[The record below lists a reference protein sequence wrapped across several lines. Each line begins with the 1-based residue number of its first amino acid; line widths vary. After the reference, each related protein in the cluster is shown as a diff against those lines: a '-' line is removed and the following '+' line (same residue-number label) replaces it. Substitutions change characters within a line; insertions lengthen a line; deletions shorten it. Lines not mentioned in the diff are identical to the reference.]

1 MTAFGDYTRERRQE
15 LRLGL
20 REFCTTLE
28 LDPSRWSKVERG
40 TLQPPKDEEMLGRIA
55 KALKI
60 PKKGTEWVKFK
71 DLAIFSRGEIPED
84 LMKDKELMAC
94 LPLVFRTLGREKPTK
109 EQLLNLADLIRRSNT
124 SKDGEEE

>member
-1 MTAFGDYTRERRQE
+1 MTAFGDYVRERRQE

-40 TLQPPKDEEMLGRIA
+40 TLQPPKDEEMLGKIA
-55 KALKI
+55 KVLKL
-60 PKKGTEWVKFK
+60 PKTGAEWEKFK
-71 DLAIFSRGEIPED
+71 DLAVFSRGEIPED
-84 LMKDKELMAC
+84 LMEDKELVAC

-109 EQLLNLADLIRRSNT
+109 EQLLSLADLIRHSNR
-124 SKDGEEE
+124 SKDDVEE